1 MGFDVQTCAHV
12 SAAEPRRA
20 NLGIVSACA
29 AYAGRMSRTSW
40 LCLVTTLVWL
50 PACPKGAPAVED
62 ATPHVTASPTDA
74 SALEPP
80 AQTTTASDAGARGR
94 PTWVPKLGDEAAFL
108 AYSKKV
114 GNERFAKLVVA
125 IASGD
130 TFYVDP
136 ELYPMHKDF
145 IFAEILRTPR
155 TPEAQREI
163 DKNYG
168 KVKPAFLMLYVVH
181 HLREDKWTLAFW
193 DGDKAQA
200 AHLKQ
205 AFARAKATFYL
216 ADKLAFRPA
225 SDEQEAV
232 AKSVPEIPVLTNDV
246 LYKSGEY
253 QPFRV
258 GRAVGKLRLV
268 PAGAKAEDLVF
279 DPGEIVILP
288 EPLTD
293 ITRVAGIVSQT
304 FSTPLSHVNLRAAA
318 WDIPNV
324 GLRGAATTYAALD
337 GKMVVLEATSTS
349 AAIRAATKAEVD
361 REEARRKDEKAK
373 TAIKVPAANLSVR
386 ELRTLDAIG
395 AGDAS
400 IYGAKTANLGRI
412 VSAKLQGFT
421 VPAGFGVPVVHY
433 AEHLKA
439 AGLDARIT
447 AMLADPD
454 FRKSP
459 EARKKKLAELRAAI
473 VAAPVAPAF
482 AASVKASLE
491 ALGAKGS
498 PDAGVSDA
506 GLEPPRVFVRSST
519 NAEDLPGFSG
529 AGLYDT
535 VPNVRGDAAVLE
547 AIKRVWASVWNF
559 AAYEERELYGI
570 DHAAVLGAVLVQVGI
585 DATAAGV
592 LVTAHPTNADDTRTF
607 TINAKS
613 GLGIRV
619 VDGKKVPEIIL
630 YNTHNRAVRVVSRSD
645 EDTMLVFDPKGGVRE
660 VPTPEKG
667 KPILTTARVE
677 RLAAAALRIKAT
689 FPKDQPLDIEWLF
702 RGEEVFVVQARPF
715 LAGPKKAEG
724 PGLLP

>member
-1 MGFDVQTCAHV
+1 MERAPWIWLAGLLAI
-12 SAAEPRRA
+12 AACRRGPA
-20 NLGIVSACA
+20 NEALDA
-29 AYAGRMSRTSW
+29 APT
-40 LCLVTTLVWL
+40 VN
-50 PACPKGAPAVED
+50 AV
-62 ATPHVTASPTDA
+62 AVDA
-74 SALEPP
+74 SAPESLV
-80 AQTTTASDAGARGR
+80 DAAPVTDAAPRGK
-94 PTWVPKLGDEAAFL
+94 PTWVPKLADEAAFL
-108 AYSKKV
+108 AYSKEV

-155 TPEAQREI
+155 TPEATREV

-168 KVKPAFLMLYVVH
+168 KEKPSFLMLYVVH

-200 AHLKQ
+200 PHLKQ
-205 AFARAKATFYL
+205 AFARAKATFYA

-225 SDEQEAV
+225 SDEQEVV

-246 LYKSGEY
+246 LYKSGGY
-253 QPFRV
+253 QPFRT

-293 ITRVAGIVSQT
+293 ITRVAGIVSQA

-324 GLRGAATTYAALD
+324 GLRGAASTYAALE

-349 AAIRAATKAEVD
+349 AAIRLATKEETA
-361 REEARRKDEKAK
+361 REEARRTEAKAK
-373 TAIKVPAANLSVR
+373 AAVKVPVANLAVR
-386 ELRTLDAIG
+386 ELRALDGIG
-395 AGDAS
+395 AGDAA

-412 VSAKLQGFT
+412 VSAKLQGFG

-439 AGLDARIT
+439 AGLDTRIT
-447 AMLADPD
+447 AMLADPG
-454 FRKSP
+454 FRSRA
-459 EARKKKLAELRAAI
+459 EERKKKLAELRAAI

-482 AASVKASLE
+482 AAQVKASLE

-535 VPNVRGDAAVLE
+535 VPNVRGEAAVLE

-570 DHAAVLGAVLVQVGI
+570 DHAAVLGAVLVQIGI

-592 LVTAHPTNADDTRTF
+592 LVTAHPTNAEDTRTF

-677 RLAAAALRIKAT
+677 RLAAAALRIKTT

-724 PGLLP
+724 PGLVP